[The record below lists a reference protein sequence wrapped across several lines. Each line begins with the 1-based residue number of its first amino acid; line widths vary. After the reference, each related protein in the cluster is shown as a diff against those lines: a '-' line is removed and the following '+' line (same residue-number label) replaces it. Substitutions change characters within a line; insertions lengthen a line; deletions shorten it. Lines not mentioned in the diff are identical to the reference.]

1 MALKARHAPGVT
13 TIDPEVIRPMHRTC
27 PTRATTPAQRTRTG
41 RIAAGAAALLMALGP
56 AGTAVADE
64 VLDDG
69 KRAGGETHGKLLV
82 SPASGGAGTQV
93 TVKATCRPSGGAT
106 SVALREPITLQRA
119 DSGQWVG
126 RGQIRSTGLQP
137 GRVYQINVNCAD
149 GQVQTGTFTYT
160 ATPSGGAAAGFGG
173 SAGGDFTT
181 PLAIGGG
188 IAAAGA
194 LGYVFTSRRRA
205 LGRHGF

>member
-1 MALKARHAPGVT
+1 
-13 TIDPEVIRPMHRTC
+13 MHRTR
-27 PTRATTPAQRTRTG
+27 PTRGTTPARRTRTG
-41 RIAAGAAALLMALGP
+41 RIAAGAAALLFALGP
-56 AGTAVADE
+56 AGTATADE
-64 VLDDG
+64 LLDDG
-69 KRAGGETHGKLLV
+69 KRSGGETHGKLFV

-93 TVKATCRPSGGAT
+93 TVKATCQPSGGAT
-106 SVALREPITLQRA
+106 SVALREPITLKRV
-119 DSGQWVG
+119 DGQWVG
-126 RGQIRSTGLQP
+126 TGHIRSTGLQP

-149 GQVQTGTFTYT
+149 GRVQTGNFTYT

-173 SAGGDFTT
+173 AAGGDYTT
-181 PLAIGGG
+181 ALAIGGG